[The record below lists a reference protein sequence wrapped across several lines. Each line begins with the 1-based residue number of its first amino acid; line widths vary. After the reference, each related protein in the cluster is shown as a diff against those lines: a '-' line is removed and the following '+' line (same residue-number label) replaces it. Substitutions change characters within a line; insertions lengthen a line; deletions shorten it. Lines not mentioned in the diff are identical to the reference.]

1 MDAILLWQNGGLGL
15 GQMIAEPSEAPKA
28 EEEKPQ

>member
-15 GQMIAEPSEAPKA
+15 GQMMAEPEKA
-28 EEEKPQ
+28 EPEKKEE